1 MEEKLHTHLI
11 SALDGGEW
19 SVSRAGLFTSRVGSP
34 NTYWIG
40 GWMGF
45 VTGLDVVAK
54 REESCHYFCTPC
66 NKIRRKVLTH
76 VTVTS
81 VFSGVCI
88 YLNNFLPIYHQ
99 YKYQQYKLGYRAT

>member
-1 MEEKLHTHLI
+1 LVL
-11 SALDGGEW
+11 GGDELA
-19 SVSRAGLFTSRVGSP
+19 SHPICFTPGLKAPPSP

-40 GWMGF
+40 GWVGF